1 MLRTRFRF
9 RFVVVCASADMC
21 GHVGACEQVL
31 GGPAVF
37 KNNRRFVLQQK
48 PTASLFCFRDVSLYP
63 YCLLFRIYDQP
74 TAGRASSTR
83 VRILDTETRNH
94 IKTWRKVKAERTVKR
109 GRKHDIKTTA
119 KVNK

>member
-37 KNNRRFVLQQK
+37 KNNRRFVLQQN
-48 PTASLFCFRDVSLYP
+48 
-63 YCLLFRIYDQP
+63 
-74 TAGRASSTR
+74 
-83 VRILDTETRNH
+83 ILRFLENPQ
-94 IKTWRKVKAERTVKR
+94 
-109 GRKHDIKTTA
+109 KHKQMSMLH
-119 KVNK
+119 K